1 MSEPAEWTID
11 GEEFLLNPIEI
22 EDHHVG
28 ISESLTSS
36 NEVLSPAKEDQAPPT
51 PERIIEAM
59 LFVGGAPI
67 TIDHVQQSIRGLDED
82 DVRELIHRI
91 AKRYLQQK
99 RPYGIVN
106 RSDGYALVLKSAF
119 GRLREKLVSGPREVR
134 LSQSSLD
141 LLSLIAYR
149 QPISRNDLE
158 SIRGSDCGSVL
169 RQLVRLGLIA
179 VSRRGEADTVNSYI
193 TTNRFLDLFQIASL
207 DELPRLGESQVQV

>member
-1 MSEPAEWTID
+1 MSEPTEWTID

-22 EDHHVG
+22 EHHHVETTG
-28 ISESLTSS
+28 PLPPT
-36 NEVLSPAKEDQAPPT
+36 NEVLPPEKEEKAPPT

-59 LFVGGAPI
+59 LFVGGAPL
-67 TIDHVQQSIRGLDED
+67 TVDHIQQTIRGLDEN
-82 DVRELIHRI
+82 DVRELIRRI
-91 AKRYLQQK
+91 AQRYSDQK

-106 RSDGYALVLKSAF
+106 KPDGYALVLKSAYV
-119 GRLREKLVSGPREVR
+119 RLREKLVSGPREAR

-179 VSRRGEADTVNSYI
+179 VSRRGEADAVNSYI
-193 TTNRFLDLFQIASL
+193 TTSRFLTLFQIASL
-207 DELPRLGESQVQV
+207 DELPRLGESQVLV